1 MKKEFKPL
9 QMFMF
14 AIWMLVVSLSLVSCS
29 QERVGDDSEDSE
41 ENEVIDTTSE
51 IAVTGLI
58 NEYGCTYAHITSY
71 ANLNLLPM
79 TNGELEI
86 GVELV
91 EANAENNSAARK
103 SITSSLDG
111 NQFSVRFC
119 TLSPETGYKYR
130 AFVKHGNLT
139 YYGDYRTLTT
149 KEFEYEA
156 IDLGLSVKWATC
168 NVDATSPVESGGYYA
183 WGGTEDK
190 MNTRGNSNISGT
202 ESDVAHIK
210 WGNGWRMPTQ
220 SEISE
225 LCNKC
230 TSKWTTVNGI
240 NGSIITGPNG
250 NSIFLPAAGYYYNDR
265 EVSNY
270 NSHGYYWSG
279 TDYTGSGYCVFY
291 LSVGYHQIESSGFES
306 YYKYACTIR
315 PVKEQK

>member
-1 MKKEFKPL
+1 
-9 QMFMF
+9 MFMS
-14 AIWMLVVSLSLVSCS
+14 AVWMLVVSLSLVSCS

-58 NEYGCTYAHITSY
+58 GEYGCTYARITSY

-91 EANAENNSAARK
+91 EADAENNSAARK
-103 SITSSLDG
+103 SITSSLNG

-168 NVDATSPVESGGYYA
+168 NVDATSPMESGGYYA
-183 WGGTEDK
+183 WGGTEAKKIDS
-190 MNTRGNSNISGT
+190 RGNSDFSGT
-202 ESDVAHIK
+202 ESDVAHVK

-220 SEISE
+220 SEIGE

-230 TSKWTTVNGI
+230 TCEWTTVNGI
-240 NGSIITGPNG
+240 YGSIITGPNG
-250 NSIFLPAAGYYYNDR
+250 NSIFLPAAGCYYNDR
-265 EVSNY
+265 EISNY
-270 NSHGYYWSG
+270 NNFGYYWSS

-291 LSVGYHQIESSGFES
+291 LLVWNNMKSSTLES
-306 YYKYACTIR
+306 YNVQNYALTIR
-315 PVKEQK
+315 PVKE